1 MLKAITTTV
10 LLLALSGCVNL
21 PEPIASSQPQG
32 AHASVMCDMT
42 ATKIKPKNC
51 VPPQS
56 SMTKEDALAME
67 QRGQQV
73 QVDLLKR

>member
-1 MLKAITTTV
+1 MFKTVTTTV
-10 LLLALSGCVNL
+10 LLLALSGCANL
-21 PEPIASSQPQG
+21 PQPVAGSQSQG
-32 AHASVMCDMT
+32 SHASVTCDMT

-51 VPPQS
+51 LPPQS

-67 QRGQQV
+67 QRAQQV